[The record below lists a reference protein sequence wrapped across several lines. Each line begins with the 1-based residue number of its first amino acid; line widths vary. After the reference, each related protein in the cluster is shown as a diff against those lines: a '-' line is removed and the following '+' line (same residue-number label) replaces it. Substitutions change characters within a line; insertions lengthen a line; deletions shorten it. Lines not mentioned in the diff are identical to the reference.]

1 MHWHFNPVCHDS
13 VTESYGSALA
23 TSLNCRPVCLL
34 RQHRLPQS
42 HRTWNPGDVN
52 QPEPVCS
59 IFFPRPSADE
69 KSIRR
74 EGRMFEM
81 SSRTK
86 TWHHRHIH
94 MYNKNH
100 IKLNE
105 PDVFWSQW
113 SFSADMVVLQPEQSY
128 LVSVF
133 NIPKPE
139 VGHSNYDVSK
149 KVSVPGEETT
159 KESCFGSRFLYR
171 LQCHLMK

>member
-1 MHWHFNPVCHDS
+1 
-13 VTESYGSALA
+13 
-23 TSLNCRPVCLL
+23 
-34 RQHRLPQS
+34 
-42 HRTWNPGDVN
+42 
-52 QPEPVCS
+52 
-59 IFFPRPSADE
+59 
-69 KSIRR
+69 
-74 EGRMFEM
+74 
-81 SSRTK
+81 
-86 TWHHRHIH
+86 

-159 KESCFGSRFLYR
+159 KESCFWFKVSLPSPVSFNEVA
-171 LQCHLMK
+171 HLT

>member
-13 VTESYGSALA
+13 VTKSYGSALA

-42 HRTWNPGDVN
+42 HRTWNPGDVH
-52 QPEPVCS
+52 QPEPVCA

-105 PDVFWSQW
+105 PDFFLFSGPSGRSLLTWWCCSLSRVTWSLCLTSLNRRW
-113 SFSADMVVLQPEQSY
+113 ATATMTSVRKSAYLVRRRQKKVVLVQGFST
-128 LVSVF
+128 VS
-133 NIPKPE
+133 
-139 VGHSNYDVSK
+139 
-149 KVSVPGEETT
+149 SVI
-159 KESCFGSRFLYR
+159 
-171 LQCHLMK
+171 